1 MSDVNLVARTLTG
14 NVEYI
19 LQAKYSLTGERNQ
32 QFDPEIQ
39 SVSATP
45 IFISLTLFLYLSS
58 YHFTKSPSFSSF
70 RLSHFVSLT
79 PSLPLSLSLSLSLT
93 LLYDSKVIARYPSTS
108 EKCFLSFDYSY
119 SKRPQFFVYIFIAIY
134 LIFLP
139 ICLSIYIYT
148 KPSIHENISLSIYLF
163 DVVLS
168 AFCNTLCISV

>member
-1 MSDVNLVARTLTG
+1 MIAHYLHHAS
-14 NVEYI
+14 
-19 LQAKYSLTGERNQ
+19 
-32 QFDPEIQ
+32 
-39 SVSATP
+39 P
-45 IFISLTLFLYLSS
+45 ISHRIFIVTAYCSPHFFLCLDAGLLHHINISLTIFLSFCWYLC
-58 YHFTKSPSFSSF
+58 F
-70 RLSHFVSLT
+70 SHFFTLKFLLAFISALGGSVT
-79 PSLPLSLSLSLSLT
+79 DKLPEADFMIQGMVT
-93 LLYDSKVIARYPSTS
+93 IYDSKVIARYPSTS